1 MGDHSIFVFLH
12 SSNMKFF
19 VLVALLP
26 LIAADPQ
33 VPFTAF
39 ASGPLLAAAPAPVPV
54 VNHAFQAPLA
64 LQTPVVNS
72 AFAAPFFQHAV
83 RAPVVQH
90 SALLPSANVI
100 APFTA
105 FGQVAA
111 QAPIEAPAP
120 LPAMAPAPAPLPAL
134 ASIAAP
140 VPVVAPAPLVA
151 HAPFAAIKPF
161 VHHGL
166 PSPIVHQAVHAPLVH
181 HAVHAPLV
189 HHAFNAPLVHHA
201 VHTPIHH
208 APVHHNIVHHTPVH
222 HAVVHHAS
230 VHHAVHHQPHYGYE
244 KPKHNCSVVDVVE
257 PAEVCTPAFETVCEN
272 IEVPTKIIVDME
284 QCYPVTR
291 TVCTESVSVIDNEIC
306 TYSYQQK
313 TEGTTAKTVEVPY
326 KKECETMMVT
336 ICQPTPGYG
345 YHSYGHNYCKE
356 VAQETCYNVPV
367 VTPVEPAVEVAYPE
381 PIKSCVNKP
390 INLIVISCE
399 DLTAE
404 KCITVPE
411 VMDDIEV
418 EEKCITQLAAP
429 ACQTVELT
437 LPKQVCKEIN
447 YGYAENVHE
456 VEPVTYAPVEP
467 VTYAPTPA
475 PYAA

>member
-39 ASGPLLAAAPAPVPV
+39 ASGPLSAAAPAPVPVVNHASLAPLALQTPVVNSAFAAPFFQHAARAPVPV

-72 AFAAPFFQHAV
+72 GFAAPFFQHAV
-83 RAPVVQH
+83 RSPVVQH

-120 LPAMAPAPAPLPAL
+120 LPALAP
-134 ASIAAP
+134 IAAP

-189 HHAFNAPLVHHA
+189 HHAFNAPL
-201 VHTPIHH
+201 
-208 APVHHNIVHHTPVH
+208 
-222 HAVVHHAS
+222 

-326 KKECETMMVT
+326 KKVCDTQMVT
-336 ICQPTPGYG
+336 VCQPTPGYG

-356 VAQETCYNVPV
+356 VSQETCYNVPV

-381 PIKSCVNKP
+381 PIKTCVSKP

-429 ACQTVELT
+429 ACQTVDLT
-437 LPKQVCKEIN
+437 LPKRVCKEIN
-447 YGYAENVHE
+447 YGYAEDTHD

-467 VTYAPTPA
+467 VTYAPA
-475 PYAA
+475 PYEA

>member
-39 ASGPLLAAAPAPVPV
+39 ASGPLLAAARAPVPV

-72 AFAAPFFQHAV
+72 GFAAPFFQHAV
-83 RAPVVQH
+83 RSPVVQH

-120 LPAMAPAPAPLPAL
+120 LPALAPTPAPLPAL
-134 ASIAAP
+134 APIAAP
-140 VPVVAPAPLVA
+140 VPVAAPAPLVA

-166 PSPIVHQAVHAPLVH
+166 PSPIVHQAVHALHHAVQAPLVH
-181 HAVHAPLV
+181 HAVHA
-189 HHAFNAPLVHHA
+189 
-201 VHTPIHH
+201 PIHH

-222 HAVVHHAS
+222 HAVVHHAP
-230 VHHAVHHQPHYGYE
+230 VHHAVHHQPLYGYE

-257 PAEVCTPAFETVCEN
+257 PAEVCTPSFETVSEN

-291 TVCTESVSVIDNEIC
+291 TVCTESVSVIDNEIF

-326 KKECETMMVT
+326 KKVC
-336 ICQPTPGYG
+336 
-345 YHSYGHNYCKE
+345 
-356 VAQETCYNVPV
+356 
-367 VTPVEPAVEVAYPE
+367 
-381 PIKSCVNKP
+381 
-390 INLIVISCE
+390 
-399 DLTAE
+399 D
-404 KCITVPE
+404 
-411 VMDDIEV
+411 
-418 EEKCITQLAAP
+418 TQ
-429 ACQTVELT
+429 
-437 LPKQVCKEIN
+437 
-447 YGYAENVHE
+447 
-456 VEPVTYAPVEP
+456 
-467 VTYAPTPA
+467 
-475 PYAA
+475 